1 MKYYHGTT
9 DIFNLKEILSSIDTN
24 ILREDWRK
32 KYLDKVFLNYIF
44 IISTT
49 IYL

>member
-9 DIFNLKEILSSIDTN
+9 DIFNLKEILPSIDTN

-32 KYLDKVFLNYIF
+32 NILIKFF
-44 IISTT
+44 
-49 IYL
+49 